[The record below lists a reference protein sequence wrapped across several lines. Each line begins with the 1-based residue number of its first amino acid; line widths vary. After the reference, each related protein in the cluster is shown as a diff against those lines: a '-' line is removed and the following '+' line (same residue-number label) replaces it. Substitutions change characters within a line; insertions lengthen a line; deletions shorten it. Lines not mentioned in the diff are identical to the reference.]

1 MIKKAL
7 RRTGGTT
14 VAQTIQSR
22 LLAALPSLR
31 ALGRWLALAGLT
43 GLACGGA
50 GAAFTWTVG
59 QAAALRGAHPWLLF
73 CMPLAGL
80 VIVWSYR
87 WAGMENDS
95 GTNQI
100 IASVRGGERPPV
112 RLAPLI
118 FLGSALTHLTG
129 GSAGREG
136 AALQI
141 GGSISAG
148 LGRLLRVN
156 EKNTNTIIQC
166 GMAGLFSALFGTPLT
181 ATVFALEV
189 VNVGQFRYA
198 ALFPCLLSALT
209 ANAVP
214 RALGLPGEAYHLR
227 GLPELGPASLLQCGG
242 LAVLAA
248 LVSIAFCVLMHSAG
262 RLYQRY
268 LPNQYLRILAGAA
281 AVILLTLIEGSGD
294 YNGAGGHVIELAV
307 EGEVRVPWA
316 FLLKMLFTAL
326 TLGSGFRGGEIVP
339 TLFIGSTFGCAVGPL
354 LGLDPA
360 FAAAVGM
367 IALFCGVVN
376 CPLASI
382 FLSIELFGGEGL
394 LFFAL
399 ACSLSFLLSGRY
411 SLYSSQNIVYSKL
424 EARLNENVQ
433 KEEPICSDR

>member
-1 MIKKAL
+1 MLEML
-7 RRTGGTT
+7 RGRARG
-14 VAQTIQSR
+14 VI
-22 LLAALPSLR
+22 PSLR
-31 ALGRWLALAGLT
+31 ALAQWLWLAGLT
-43 GLACGGA
+43 GIACGFA
-50 GAAFTWTVG
+50 GAAFTWCVA
-59 QAAALRGAHPWLLF
+59 QATALRGTHPWLLF

-80 VIVWSYR
+80 VIVWSYQA
-87 WAGMENDS
+87 WGMENDT

-100 IASVRGGERPPV
+100 IASVRGGERPTL

-118 FLGSALTHLTG
+118 FLGSVLTHLTG

-148 LGRLLRVN
+148 IARLLRLK
-156 EKNTNTIIQC
+156 EHSTNTIIQC

-189 VNVGQFRYA
+189 VNVGHLYYS

-209 ANAVP
+209 ANYIP
-214 RALGLPGEAYHLR
+214 RLLGLPAEAYHLA
-227 GLPELGPASLLQCGG
+227 GLPELGPASLLRCGV

-248 LVSIAFCVLMHSAG
+248 LVSIAFCSLMHTSG
-262 RLYQRY
+262 HLYKKY
-268 LPNQYLRILAGAA
+268 ISNQYLRALAGAA
-281 AVILLTLIEGSGD
+281 LVIVLTLAEGSGD
-294 YNGAGGHVIELAV
+294 YNGAGGHIIELAV

-326 TLGSGFRGGEIVP
+326 TLGAGFRGGEIVP
-339 TLFIGSTFGCAVGPL
+339 TLFIGATLGCAAGPL

-360 FAAAVGM
+360 FGAAVSM

-382 FLSIELFGGEGL
+382 FLAIELFGGEGL

-399 ACSLSFLLSGRY
+399 ACALSFLLSGRF
-411 SLYSSQNIVYSKL
+411 SLYSSQTLVYSKL
-424 EARLNENVQ
+424 EATLDERYRQTL
-433 KEEPICSDR
+433 KERQPL

>member
-1 MIKKAL
+1 MVQYQQIARLTRQKEAVDMTEQIKA
-7 RRTGGTT
+7 R
-14 VAQTIQSR
+14 I
-22 LLAALPSLR
+22 LAILPSVR
-31 ALGRWLALAGLT
+31 ALAQWLVLAGLT
-43 GLACGGA
+43 GIACGLA
-50 GAAFTWTVG
+50 GAAFTWCVA
-59 QAAALRGAHPWLLF
+59 QATALRSAHPWLLF
-73 CMPLAGL
+73 CMPVAGL
-80 VIVWSYR
+80 IIVFSYR
-87 WAGMENDS
+87 TAGMANDS

-100 IASVRGGERPPV
+100 IASVRGRERPPL

-118 FLGSALTHLTG
+118 FLGSVLTHLTG

-148 LGRLLRVN
+148 LGRLLRLGDL
-156 EKNTNTIIQC
+156 NTNTIIQC

-181 ATVFALEV
+181 ATVFSLEV
-189 VNVGQFRYA
+189 VNVGQLRYA
-198 ALFPCLLSALT
+198 ALFPCLLSALA
-209 ANAVP
+209 ANAIP
-214 RALGLPGEAYHLR
+214 RALGLPGEAYHLS
-227 GLPELGPASLLQCGG
+227 GVPELGPGSLLQCGA

-248 LVSIAFCVLMHSAG
+248 LVIA
-262 RLYQRY
+262 
-268 LPNQYLRILAGAA
+268 
-281 AVILLTLIEGSGD
+281 LTLLEGSGD
-294 YNGAGGHVIELAV
+294 YNGAGGGVIELAL

-326 TLGSGFRGGEIVP
+326 TLGAGFRGGEIVP

-360 FAAAVGM
+360 FSAAIAM

-382 FLSIELFGGEGL
+382 FLAIELFGGGGL

-424 EARLNENVQ
+424 EARLNEH
-433 KEEPICSDR
+433 

>member
-1 MIKKAL
+1 MTQMVQYQQIARLTRQKEAVDMTEQIKA
-7 RRTGGTT
+7 R
-14 VAQTIQSR
+14 I
-22 LLAALPSLR
+22 LAILPSVR
-31 ALGRWLALAGLT
+31 ALAQWLVLAGLT
-43 GLACGGA
+43 GIACGLA
-50 GAAFTWTVG
+50 GAAFTWCVA
-59 QAAALRGAHPWLLF
+59 QATALRSAHPWLLF
-73 CMPLAGL
+73 CMPVAGL
-80 VIVWSYR
+80 IIVFSYR
-87 WAGMENDS
+87 TAGMANDS

-100 IASVRGGERPPV
+100 IASVRGRERPPL

-118 FLGSALTHLTG
+118 FLGSVLTHLTG

-148 LGRLLRVN
+148 LGRLLRLGDL
-156 EKNTNTIIQC
+156 NTNTIIQC

-181 ATVFALEV
+181 ATVFSLEV
-189 VNVGQFRYA
+189 VNVGQLRYA
-198 ALFPCLLSALT
+198 ALFPCLLSALA
-209 ANAVP
+209 ANAIP
-214 RALGLPGEAYHLR
+214 RALGLPGEAYHLS
-227 GLPELGPASLLQCGG
+227 GVPELGPGSLLQCGA

-248 LVSIAFCVLMHSAG
+248 LISIAFCALMHESG
-262 RLYQRY
+262 HLYKRY
-268 LPNQYLRILAGAA
+268 IPNQYLRALAGAA
-281 AVILLTLIEGSGD
+281 LVIALTLLEGSGD
-294 YNGAGGHVIELAV
+294 YNGAGGGVIELAL

-326 TLGSGFRGGEIVP
+326 TLGAGFRGGEIVP

-360 FAAAVGM
+360 FSAAIAM

-382 FLSIELFGGEGL
+382 FLAIELFGGGGL

-424 EARLNENVQ
+424 EARLNEH
-433 KEEPICSDR
+433 

>member
-1 MIKKAL
+1 MAQKLKA
-7 RRTGGTT
+7 R
-14 VAQTIQSR
+14 
-22 LLAALPSLR
+22 LAAVLPSLR
-31 ALGRWLALAGLT
+31 ALGQWLGLAGLA
-43 GLACGGA
+43 GLACGLA
-50 GAAFTWTVG
+50 GAAFTWCVA
-59 QAAALRGAHPWLLF
+59 QATALRAAHPWLLF
-73 CMPLAGL
+73 LMPLAGL
-80 VIVWSYR
+80 VIVFSYR
-87 WAGMENDS
+87 TAGMANDS

-118 FLGSALTHLTG
+118 FLGSVLTHLTG

-148 LGRLLRVN
+148 IGRLLRLGDRN
-156 EKNTNTIIQC
+156 LNTIIQC

-198 ALFPCLLSALT
+198 ALFPCLLSALI
-209 ANAVP
+209 ANAIP
-214 RALGLPGEAYHLR
+214 RALDLPAERYHLA
-227 GLPELGPASLLQCGG
+227 GLPELGPVSLLQCGA

-248 LVSIAFCVLMHSAG
+248 LVSIAFCILMHRTG
-262 RLYQRY
+262 HWYKKY
-268 LPNQYLRILAGAA
+268 LPNQYLRALVGAA
-281 AVILLTLIEGSGD
+281 SVIVLTLIEGSGD
-294 YNGAGGHVIELAV
+294 YNGAGGHIIELAV
-307 EGEVRVPWA
+307 EGHVHVPWA

-326 TLGSGFRGGEIVP
+326 TLGAGFRGGEIVP

-360 FAAAVGM
+360 FGAAVSM

-382 FLSIELFGGEGL
+382 FLSIELFGGDGL

-399 ACSLSFLLSGRY
+399 ACALAFLLSGRF

-424 EARLNENVQ
+424 EARLNDQYQTE
-433 KEEPICSDR
+433 KETERLSC

>member
-1 MIKKAL
+1 MLKKL
-7 RRTGGTT
+7 R
-14 VAQTIQSR
+14 QR
-22 LLAALPSLR
+22 LRDIRPTAW
-31 ALGRWLALAGLT
+31 ALGQWLLLAGLT
-43 GLACGGA
+43 GAACGLA
-50 GAAFTWTVG
+50 GAAFTWCVA
-59 QAAALRGAHPWLLF
+59 QAAALRGAHPWLLL

-80 VIVWSYR
+80 AIVFSYR
-87 WAGMENDS
+87 AAGMENDS

-100 IASVRGGERPPV
+100 IASVRGGKRPPV

-148 LGRLLRVN
+148 IGRLLRLGERSV
-156 EKNTNTIIQC
+156 NTIIQC

-181 ATVFALEV
+181 AAVFTLEV
-189 VNVGQFRYA
+189 VNVGQLRYA

-209 ANAVP
+209 ADAIP
-214 RALGLPGEAYHLR
+214 RALGLPAERYHLS
-227 GLPELGPASLLQCGG
+227 GLPELGPASLLRCGA
-242 LAVLAA
+242 LAILAA
-248 LVSIAFCVLMHSAG
+248 LVSIAFCVLMHQAG
-262 RLYQRY
+262 HLYKKY
-268 LPNQYLRILAGAA
+268 IPNQYLRALAGAA
-281 AVILLTLIEGSGD
+281 LVIALTVLEGSGD
-294 YNGAGGHVIELAV
+294 YNGAGGHIIELAV
-307 EGEVRVPWA
+307 EGEVHAPWA

-326 TLGSGFRGGEIVP
+326 TLGAGFRGGEIVP

-354 LGLDPA
+354 LGLNPA
-360 FAAAVGM
+360 FSAAISM

-382 FLSIELFGGEGL
+382 FLAIELFGGGGL

-399 ACSLSFLLSGRY
+399 AWSLSFLLSGRY

-424 EARLNENVQ
+424 EARLNEH
-433 KEEPICSDR
+433 

>member
-1 MIKKAL
+1 MVKLLEKK
-7 RRTGGTT
+7 
-14 VAQTIQSR
+14 
-22 LLAALPSLR
+22 LLGALPTLR
-31 ALGRWLALAGLT
+31 ALGQWLVLAGLA
-43 GLACGGA
+43 GLACGLA
-50 GAAFTWTVG
+50 GAAFTWCVA
-59 QAAALRGAHPWLLF
+59 QAAALRAAHPWLLL

-80 VIVWSYR
+80 AIVFSYR
-87 WAGMENDS
+87 AAGMENDS

-148 LGRLLRVN
+148 VGRLLRLGDR
-156 EKNTNTIIQC
+156 NTNTIIQC

-181 ATVFALEV
+181 ATVFAMEV
-189 VNVGQFRYA
+189 VNVGHFRYA
-198 ALFPCLLSALT
+198 ALFPCLLSALV
-209 ANAVP
+209 ADSIP
-214 RALGLPGEAYHLR
+214 RLLGLPAEAYRLS
-227 GLPELGPASLLQCGG
+227 GLPDLGPLPMLQCGA

-248 LVSIAFCVLMHSAG
+248 LVSIAFCALMHQAAH
-262 RLYQRY
+262 LYKTY
-268 LPNQYLRILAGAA
+268 LPNQYLRAVAGA
-281 AVILLTLIEGSGD
+281 VLVVVLTVIEGSGD

-307 EGEVRVPWA
+307 EGQVRVPWA

-326 TLGSGFRGGEIVP
+326 TLGAGFRGGEIVP

-360 FAAAVGM
+360 FAAAVSM

-382 FLSIELFGGEGL
+382 FLAVELFGGEGL

-399 ACSLSFLLSGRY
+399 ACSLSFLVSGRY

-424 EARLNENVQ
+424 EARLDDQYQ
-433 KEEPICSDR
+433 KGS

>member
-1 MIKKAL
+1 MVKLLEKK
-7 RRTGGTT
+7 
-14 VAQTIQSR
+14 
-22 LLAALPSLR
+22 LLGALPTLR
-31 ALGRWLALAGLT
+31 ALGQWLVLAGLA
-43 GLACGGA
+43 GLACGLA
-50 GAAFTWTVG
+50 GAAFTWCVA
-59 QAAALRGAHPWLLF
+59 QAAALRAAHPWLLL

-80 VIVWSYR
+80 AIVFSYR
-87 WAGMENDS
+87 AAGMENDS

-148 LGRLLRVN
+148 VGRLLRLGDR
-156 EKNTNTIIQC
+156 NTNTIIQC

-181 ATVFALEV
+181 ATVFAMEV
-189 VNVGQFRYA
+189 VNVGHFRYA
-198 ALFPCLLSALT
+198 ALFPCLLSALV
-209 ANAVP
+209 ADSIP
-214 RALGLPGEAYHLR
+214 RLLGLPAEAYRLS
-227 GLPELGPASLLQCGG
+227 GLPDLGPLPMLQCGA

-248 LVSIAFCVLMHSAG
+248 LVSIAFCALMHQAAH
-262 RLYQRY
+262 LYKTY
-268 LPNQYLRILAGAA
+268 LPNQYLRAVAGA
-281 AVILLTLIEGSGD
+281 VLVVVLTVIEGSGD

-307 EGEVRVPWA
+307 EGQVRVPWA

-326 TLGSGFRGGEIVP
+326 TLGAGFRGGEIVP

-360 FAAAVGM
+360 FAAAVSM

-382 FLSIELFGGEGL
+382 FLAIELFGGEGL

-399 ACSLSFLLSGRY
+399 ACSLSFLVSGRY

-424 EARLNENVQ
+424 EARLDDQYQ
-433 KEEPICSDR
+433 KGS